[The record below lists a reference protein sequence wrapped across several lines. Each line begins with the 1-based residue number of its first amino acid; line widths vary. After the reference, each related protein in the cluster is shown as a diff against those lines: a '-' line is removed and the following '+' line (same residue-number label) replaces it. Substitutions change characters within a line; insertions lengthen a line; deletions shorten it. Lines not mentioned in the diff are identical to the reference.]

1 MKGKLYSSL
10 CLFFFFFLYAS
21 VMQAQ
26 EEDSV
31 SLKNNEKEVLFFPI
45 TFDSIKVSD
54 FFSIIETPEITYK
67 KPTPNYF
74 TRTQF
79 QEKCDLILLKEKIR
93 RKVVNRISVETPDL
107 IDYCNLQPYDAEKEK
122 AHVMD
127 HLIMVSGLE
136 PTRGD
141 IVVEK
146 KKINVRQRENRPW
159 EYEGNLAM
167 QFSQY
172 YVTDTGYKGGTPNA
186 TFLSILDYIISY
198 RKNRFMWEN
207 DFDIK
212 IGFYNTELDTI
223 RAFRVNN
230 DVFDVTTLAAYQT
243 WFSKKV
249 YYSAAVNFKTSFL
262 PGYKKTNSNEMVSTF
277 LSPTRMFFSLGME
290 CRYNNKTT
298 IRISPL
304 ASKLLFIVSDSI
316 NRAHVGL
323 DSTETYVGYPGCLLQ
338 AKIDWRVSKEINLQS
353 KVDFFSSYKGKN
365 IEFDWEVIGKF
376 IINRFLS
383 TRLSL
388 IMRYDNTP
396 KDEDAKVQIQEQL
409 SFGFNYVF
417 RSTPRGFTYSDK

>member
-1 MKGKLYSSL
+1 MKGKLYNSL

-26 EEDSV
+26 EDN
-31 SLKNNEKEVLFFPI
+31 SLSSRRNDKEILFFPI
-45 TFDSIKVSD
+45 TFDSIKTSD
-54 FFSIIETPEITYK
+54 FFPIIETPEITYK
-67 KPTPNYF
+67 QASSNYF

-79 QEKCDLILLKEKIR
+79 QKNCDLMMLKEKIR
-93 RKVVNRISVETPDL
+93 RKVVNRISVETPHL
-107 IDYCNLQPYDAEKEK
+107 IDYCNLKPYDPEKEK
-122 AHVMD
+122 AQVMD
-127 HLIMVSGLE
+127 QLIMVSGLE
-136 PTRGD
+136 PVGSE

-146 KKINVRQRENRPW
+146 KRINTRQRENRPW

-172 YVTDTGYKGGTPNA
+172 YVTDNWYKGGTPNA
-186 TFLSILDYIISY
+186 TLLSIFDYHINY
-198 RKNRFMWEN
+198 RKERFMWEN

-212 IGFYNTELDTI
+212 IGFYITELDTI

-249 YYSAAVNFKTSFL
+249 FYSAAVDFQTSFL

-316 NRAHVGL
+316 DRAHVGL
-323 DSTETYVGYPGCLLQ
+323 DSMETYVGYPGCLLQ

-409 SFGFNYVF
+409 SFGFNYMF
-417 RSTPRGFTYSDK
+417 KSNKIGFSYTDK

>member
-26 EEDSV
+26 EEGSV

-79 QEKCDLILLKEKIR
+79 QEKCDLMLLKEKIR

-172 YVTDTGYKGGTPNA
+172 YVTDNWYKGGTPNA

>member
-172 YVTDTGYKGGTPNA
+172 YVTDNWYKGGTPNA